1 MQEETG
7 QLVLIPHPTEELI
20 FAKLQKELISVFFDT
35 ERVMYA
41 VKPLWIE
48 TNQRRVQSVELSE
61 LCATP
66 REIFI
71 PVTITT
77 ENNTIKSKLSLVT
90 IYSGKDFSD
99 SERNAITQ
107 KKQPVRQ
114 LKVFRLGIEKE
125 LSPNSKCLL
134 DSKWIKLHYPTATV
148 Q

>member
-7 QLVLIPHPTEELI
+7 QTVLIPHPTEELI
-20 FAKLQKELISVFFDT
+20 FAKLQKELISDFFDT

-48 TNQRRVQSVELSE
+48 TNQRRVQSVELRE

-71 PVTITT
+71 PVTIIT
-77 ENNTIKSKLSLVT
+77 ENNTIESKLSVVS

-99 SERNAITQ
+99 SERKAITQ

-114 LKVFRLGIEKE
+114 LKVFRLAQVQEEGPHAKSI
-125 LSPNSKCLL
+125 SNFVWC
-134 DSKWIKLHYPTATV
+134 KLK
-148 Q
+148 

>member
-35 ERVMYA
+35 ERVIYA

-61 LCATP
+61 LCVTP

-77 ENNTIKSKLSLVT
+77 ENNTIESKLSLVS

-99 SERNAITQ
+99 SERKAITQ

-125 LSPNSKCLL
+125 LSPNSKCLI